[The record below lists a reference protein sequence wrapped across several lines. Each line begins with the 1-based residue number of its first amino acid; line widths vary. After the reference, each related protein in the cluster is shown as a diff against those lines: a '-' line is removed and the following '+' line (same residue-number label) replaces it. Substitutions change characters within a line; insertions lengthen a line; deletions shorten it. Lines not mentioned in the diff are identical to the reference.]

1 MDDRLDPWGSSN
13 VSIRVIG
20 VGGGG
25 GNAVN
30 RMVGDFPSGVDF
42 VSVNTD
48 TQVLRYSRAE
58 SKIQIG
64 AKVARGMGAG
74 ADPEVGRK
82 AAEESRE
89 MLKEAITGSSLL
101 FITAG
106 MGGGTGTGGS
116 PVLAKVARELGI
128 LTIAIVTKPFNF
140 EGPQRSKVASDGI
153 KELRDSVDG
162 LVVIPN
168 QRLFKLEEG
177 KITISN
183 AFRKADEVLKKAV
196 QGITELIRTPGIIN
210 LDFADL
216 KNVLTSTPSGEL
228 PSGADGSI
236 WIGMGTGKGDER
248 AAKAIRAATNYELLE
263 YSMQGATGLIYNVI
277 GHEISMEEMD
287 IISTAIQSSASK
299 DAKIIFGLADPFDE
313 VLGESANPTMRF
325 VSRWWHPGCSL
336 RRPKRN
342 RRRKFS
348 KNSRSRKSSS
358 PPYCARDRLAAS
370 IAECGLDS

>member
-13 VSIRVIG
+13 VNIKVIG

-42 VSVNTD
+42 VTVNTD

-64 AKVARGMGAG
+64 AK

-106 MGGGTGTGGS
+106 MGGGTGTGAS
-116 PVLAKVARELGI
+116 PVIAKAARELGI

-140 EGPQRSKVASDGI
+140 EGPQRSKVAADGI
-153 KELRDSVDG
+153 KELRESVDG

-177 KITISN
+177 KITITN

-216 KNVLTSTPSGEL
+216 KNVLTSTPAAEL
-228 PSGADGSI
+228 PDGADGSI
-236 WIGMGTGKGDER
+236 WIGMGSGKGDER
-248 AAKAIRAATNYELLE
+248 AAKAIKSATSYELLE
-263 YSMQGATGLIYNVI
+263 YSMKGATGLIYNVI

-287 IISTAIQSSASK
+287 VISTSIQSETSK

-313 VLGESANPTMRF
+313 VLGETGEPNDEIRITVVASGMQPQKAEVEQEKKILKEFKVEEVELPAI
-325 VSRWWHPGCSL
+325 L
-336 RRPKRN
+336 RKG
-342 RRRKFS
+342 
-348 KNSRSRKSSS
+348 
-358 PPYCARDRLAAS
+358 PPR
-370 IAECGLDS
+370 GF

>member
-25 GNAVN
+25 GNAIN

-89 MLKEAITGSSLL
+89 MLKEAIIGSSLL

-106 MGGGTGTGGS
+106 MGGGTGTGGC

-248 AAKAIRAATNYELLE
+248 AEKAIRAATNYELLE

-313 VLGESANPTMRF
+313 VLGESGEANDEIRITVVASGMQSQKAEAEQEKKILKEFKVEEVELPAI
-325 VSRWWHPGCSL
+325 L
-336 RRPKRN
+336 RKG
-342 RRRKFS
+342 
-348 KNSRSRKSSS
+348 
-358 PPYCARDRLAAS
+358 PPR
-370 IAECGLDS
+370 GF

>member
-1 MDDRLDPWGSSN
+1 MDNRLDPWGSSN

-106 MGGGTGTGGS
+106 MGGGTGTGGC
-116 PVLAKVARELGI
+116 PILAKVARELGI

-140 EGPQRSKVASDGI
+140 EGAQRSKVASDGI

-177 KITISN
+177 KITINN

-216 KNVLTSTPSGEL
+216 KNVLASTPSGEL
-228 PSGADGSI
+228 PSGGDGSI

-313 VLGESANPTMRF
+313 VLGESGEANDEIRITVVASGMQPQKAEVEQEKKILKEF
-325 VSRWWHPGCSL
+325 KVEEVELPAIL
-336 RRPKRN
+336 RKG
-342 RRRKFS
+342 
-348 KNSRSRKSSS
+348 
-358 PPYCARDRLAAS
+358 PPR
-370 IAECGLDS
+370 GF

>member
-13 VSIRVIG
+13 VSIKVIG

-42 VSVNTD
+42 VTVNTD

-74 ADPEVGRK
+74 ADPDIGRK

-89 MLKEAITGSSLL
+89 MLKEAISGASLL

-116 PVLAKVARELGI
+116 PVIAKVARELGI
-128 LTIAIVTKPFNF
+128 LTIAIVTKPFAF
-140 EGPQRSKVASDGI
+140 EGPQRAKVAVDGI

-168 QRLFKLEEG
+168 QRLFRLEEG

-216 KNVLTSTPSGEL
+216 KNVLTSTP
-228 PSGADGSI
+228 PADLGDGTEGSI
-236 WIGMGTGKGDER
+236 WIGMGAGKGDER
-248 AAKAIRAATNYELLE
+248 AAKAIQAATNYELLE
-263 YSMQGATGLIYNVI
+263 YSMQGATGLVYNVI

-287 IISTAIQSSASK
+287 IISTAIQSAASK
-299 DAKIIFGLADPFDE
+299 DAKIIFGLADPYDE
-313 VLGESANPTMRF
+313 LLGEPGGE
-325 VSRWWHPGCSL
+325 VSDEIRITVVASGMQPQKAEAEQEKKILKEFKVEEVELPAIL
-336 RRPKRN
+336 RKG
-342 RRRKFS
+342 
-348 KNSRSRKSSS
+348 
-358 PPYCARDRLAAS
+358 PPR
-370 IAECGLDS
+370 GF

>member
-1 MDDRLDPWGSSN
+1 
-13 VSIRVIG
+13 
-20 VGGGG
+20 
-25 GNAVN
+25 
-30 RMVGDFPSGVDF
+30 
-42 VSVNTD
+42 
-48 TQVLRYSRAE
+48 
-58 SKIQIG
+58 
-64 AKVARGMGAG
+64 
-74 ADPEVGRK
+74 
-82 AAEESRE
+82 
-89 MLKEAITGSSLL
+89 MLKEAIAGSSLL

-116 PVLAKVARELGI
+116 PVVAKVARELGI

-216 KNVLTSTPSGEL
+216 KNVLTSAPSGEH
-228 PSGADGSI
+228 PSGTDGSI

-287 IISTAIQSSASK
+287 VISTAIQSSASK

-313 VLGESANPTMRF
+313 VLGEAGEANDEIRITVVASGMQPQKAEVEQEKKILKEF
-325 VSRWWHPGCSL
+325 KVEEVELPAIL
-336 RRPKRN
+336 RKG
-342 RRRKFS
+342 
-348 KNSRSRKSSS
+348 
-358 PPYCARDRLAAS
+358 PPR
-370 IAECGLDS
+370 GF

>member
-13 VSIRVIG
+13 VNIKVVG

-30 RMVGDFPSGVDF
+30 RMIGDFTNGVDF
-42 VSVNTD
+42 VAVNTD

-64 AKVARGMGAG
+64 PKAARGTGAG
-74 ADPEVGRK
+74 ADPEIGRK

-89 MLKEAITGSSLL
+89 MLKEAISGSSLL

-106 MGGGTGTGGS
+106 MGGGTGTGAS
-116 PVLAKVARELGI
+116 PVIAKAARELGV

-140 EGPQRSKVASDGI
+140 EGPQRAKVAADGI
-153 KELRDSVDG
+153 KELRESVDG
-162 LVVIPN
+162 LIVIPN

-177 KITISN
+177 KITITN

-216 KNVLTSTPSGEL
+216 KSVLTSTPTAEIL
-228 PSGADGSI
+228 DGVDGTI
-236 WIGMGTGKGDER
+236 WIGMGSGRGDER
-248 AAKAIRAATNYELLE
+248 AAKAIKAATSYELLE
-263 YSMQGATGLIYNVI
+263 YSMKGATGLIYNVI

-287 IISTAIQSSASK
+287 VISTSIQSEASK

-313 VLGESANPTMRF
+313 VLGEAGEPNDEIRITVVASGMQPQKAEAEQEKKILKEFKVEEVELPAI
-325 VSRWWHPGCSL
+325 L
-336 RRPKRN
+336 RKGPP
-342 RRRKFS
+342 
-348 KNSRSRKSSS
+348 RSF
-358 PPYCARDRLAAS
+358 
-370 IAECGLDS
+370 

>member
-1 MDDRLDPWGSSN
+1 
-13 VSIRVIG
+13 
-20 VGGGG
+20 
-25 GNAVN
+25 
-30 RMVGDFPSGVDF
+30 
-42 VSVNTD
+42 
-48 TQVLRYSRAE
+48 
-58 SKIQIG
+58 
-64 AKVARGMGAG
+64 
-74 ADPEVGRK
+74 
-82 AAEESRE
+82 

-106 MGGGTGTGGS
+106 MGGGTGTGGC

-248 AAKAIRAATNYELLE
+248 AEKAIRAATNYELLE

-277 GHEISMEEMD
+277 GHEISMAEMD
-287 IISTAIQSSASK
+287 TISTAIQSSASK

-313 VLGESANPTMRF
+313 VLGESGEANDEIRITVVASGMQPQKAETEQEKKILKEF
-325 VSRWWHPGCSL
+325 KVEEVELPAIL
-336 RRPKRN
+336 RKG
-342 RRRKFS
+342 
-348 KNSRSRKSSS
+348 
-358 PPYCARDRLAAS
+358 PPR
-370 IAECGLDS
+370 GF